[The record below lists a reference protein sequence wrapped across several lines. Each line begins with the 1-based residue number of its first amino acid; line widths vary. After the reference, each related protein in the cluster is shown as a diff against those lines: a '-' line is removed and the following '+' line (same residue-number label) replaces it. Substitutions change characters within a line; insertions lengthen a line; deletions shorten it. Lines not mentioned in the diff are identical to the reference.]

1 MTPRKGY
8 YKDLTGR
15 KFGLW
20 TVLSFHKKEPGK
32 HSVWLCQCQ
41 CGTVRPVVQP
51 NLVGEGG
58 SCGCNCGNWMTPL
71 RKGWIENGIGYL
83 PLTRDQVAMVS
94 PHRVE
99 ELSQWHWQA
108 AVFNGKFYAHRWAM
122 DENGNRYRLH
132 LARYILGMPRSDR
145 READH
150 IDNDA
155 TLDNRDENLRPVTR
169 HQSMWNKKVRK
180 DSRTGVKGVF
190 LNGAKTGAIYSSK
203 ISCEGVRV
211 ALGSSYTLEE
221 GARKYMP
228 KPPTN
233 CMVSLEELSKRGIAP
248 CH

>member
-1 MTPRKGY
+1 
-8 YKDLTGR
+8 
-15 KFGLW
+15 
-20 TVLSFHKKEPGK
+20 
-32 HSVWLCQCQ
+32 
-41 CGTVRPVVQP
+41 
-51 NLVGEGG
+51 
-58 SCGCNCGNWMTPL
+58 
-71 RKGWIENGIGYL
+71 
-83 PLTRDQVAMVS
+83 
-94 PHRVE
+94 
-99 ELSQWHWQA
+99 
-108 AVFNGKFYAHRWAM
+108 
-122 DENGNRYRLH
+122 
-132 LARYILGMPRSDR
+132 MPRSDR